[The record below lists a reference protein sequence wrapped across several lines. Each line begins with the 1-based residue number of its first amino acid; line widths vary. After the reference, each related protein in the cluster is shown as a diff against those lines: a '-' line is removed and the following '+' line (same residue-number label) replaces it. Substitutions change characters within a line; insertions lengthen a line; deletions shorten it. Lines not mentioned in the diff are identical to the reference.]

1 MSRIGLKPIELPAG
15 VEVRVDDDNLVT
27 VKGPKGEL
35 QENISSLIDVEI
47 KDGIINVSRDGD
59 QKEKRS
65 QHGLAR
71 TLINNMVV
79 GVTEGYQKKLQLEGV
94 GYRAEKKGKTLVMN
108 LGYSHPVE
116 MEDPEGITTE
126 VPNANEIIVN
136 GINKAEVG
144 NYAANIRA
152 WRKLEPYKGKGI
164 RYEGEYIRRKEGKAG
179 VKGGE

>member
-94 GYRAEKKGKTLVMN
+94 GYRAKKKGKTLVMN
-108 LGYSHPVE
+108 LGY
-116 MEDPEGITTE
+116 DFKF
-126 VPNANEIIVN
+126 
-136 GINKAEVG
+136 GINMEREQEIAELISKTYDSDTVRFTGFHSHIGSQIFEPLAFTKAAEALFG
-144 NYAANIRA
+144 FMRRMKDNYR
-152 WRKLEPYKGKGI
+152 
-164 RYEGEYIRRKEGKAG
+164 
-179 VKGGE
+179 

>member
-71 TLINNMVV
+71 TLIKDRKSTRLNSSHQLISYAVFCLKKKNHH
-79 GVTEGYQKKLQLEGV
+79 YQ
-94 GYRAEKKGKTLVMN
+94 
-108 LGYSHPVE
+108 H
-116 MEDPEGITTE
+116 
-126 VPNANEIIVN
+126 
-136 GINKAEVG
+136 
-144 NYAANIRA
+144 
-152 WRKLEPYKGKGI
+152 
-164 RYEGEYIRRKEGKAG
+164 
-179 VKGGE
+179 